1 MGGNFTCNGLESTI
15 HDCSYD
21 ASPDCGHHQDAGVY
35 CNVKCDDGDVRMV
48 NSSSEYQGRV
58 EVCMNGT
65 WHPVCDSLWTTEDAI
80 VVCRQLGYSTPGKVV
95 IKNIPVLKITILG
108 IEESVIIVITKN

>member
-35 CNVKCDDGDVRMV
+35 CNVKCGDGDVRMV

-80 VVCRQLGYSTPGKVV
+80 VVCRQLGYSTLGKMV
-95 IKNIPVLKITILG
+95 IKNLPVFKITILG
-108 IEESVIIVITKN
+108 TKEPVIIIITKN